1 MRYLDRLI
9 ASEILPDAYKEW
21 RVYRQKL
28 TDFIEENCVTE
39 GDRKPVLA
47 IWGAGRSN
55 DIDLARLTERFKL
68 VLIDR
73 DAEGLAQACK
83 TYGLEG
89 ADAICVDLP
98 FWNVELETYEM
109 FEALLAEGEEAE
121 IVIEHLKQVA
131 FDNSHRVLPDIGR
144 KFDYSVCV
152 GLHSQLNARF
162 AGLLYMYRENYD
174 EEELQ
179 MIENAIRA
187 LNEAAVTR
195 TNDVIYML
203 TEKLMVFGLEWA
215 VVNESAMDQWG
226 VDDAEMAG
234 LLAEA
239 NEEIPTGNEN
249 DVIGYERLSGL
260 WQDLVPED
268 IEGALQL
275 RHDIGMHKDFDIQ
288 IEAERRLFWPFAWK
302 ERKKGYVMELLAVQ
316 PIE

>member
-9 ASEILPDAYKEW
+9 ASEVLPNAYKEW
-21 RVYRQKL
+21 RGYRQKL
-28 TDFIEENCVTE
+28 TDFIEENCVAE
-39 GDRKPVLA
+39 GGRKPVLA

-55 DIDLARLTERFKL
+55 DIDLARLAERFKL

-83 TYGLEG
+83 AYGLEET
-89 ADAICVDLP
+89 DAICVDLP

-121 IVIEHLKQVA
+121 IVIEHLQQVA

-144 KFDYSVCV
+144 RFDYSVCI

-215 VVNESAMDQWG
+215 VVNESAMDQW
-226 VDDAEMAG
+226 
-234 LLAEA
+234 
-239 NEEIPTGNEN
+239 EN
-249 DVIGYERLSGL
+249 
-260 WQDLVPED
+260 LVPEE

-275 RHDIGMHKDFDIQ
+275 RHDIGMHKDFDIR

-316 PIE
+316 PLE

>member
-1 MRYLDRLI
+1 MDYMRYLDRLI
-9 ASEILPDAYKEW
+9 ASEVLPNAYKEW
-21 RVYRQKL
+21 RGYRQKL
-28 TDFIEENCVTE
+28 TDFIEENCVAE
-39 GDRKPVLA
+39 GGCKPVLA

-55 DIDLARLTERFKL
+55 DIDLARLAERFKL

-83 TYGLEG
+83 AYGLEET
-89 ADAICVDLP
+89 DAICVDLP

-131 FDNSHRVLPDIGR
+131 FDNSHRVLPEIGR
-144 KFDYSVCV
+144 RFDYSVCV

-215 VVNESAMDQWG
+215 VVNESAMDQW
-226 VDDAEMAG
+226 
-234 LLAEA
+234 
-239 NEEIPTGNEN
+239 EN
-249 DVIGYERLSGL
+249 
-260 WQDLVPED
+260 LVPEE

-275 RHDIGMHKDFDIQ
+275 RHDIGMHKDFDIR

-316 PIE
+316 PLE

>member
-9 ASEILPDAYKEW
+9 ASEVLPNAYKEW
-21 RVYRQKL
+21 RGYRQKL
-28 TDFIEENCVTE
+28 TDFIEENCVAE
-39 GDRKPVLA
+39 GERKPVLA

-83 TYGLEG
+83 AYGLEET
-89 ADAICVDLP
+89 DAICVDLP

-131 FDNSHRVLPDIGR
+131 FDNSHRVLPEIGR
-144 KFDYSVCV
+144 RFEYSVCV

-215 VVNESAMDQWG
+215 VVNESAMDQW
-226 VDDAEMAG
+226 
-234 LLAEA
+234 
-239 NEEIPTGNEN
+239 EN
-249 DVIGYERLSGL
+249 
-260 WQDLVPED
+260 LVPEE

-275 RHDIGMHKDFDIQ
+275 RHDIGMHKDFDIR

-302 ERKKGYVMELLAVQ
+302 QRKKGYVMELLAVQ
-316 PIE
+316 PLE

>member
-1 MRYLDRLI
+1 MNYMRYLDRLI
-9 ASEILPDAYKEW
+9 TSEVLPNAYKEW
-21 RVYRQKL
+21 RGYRQKL
-28 TDFIEENCVTE
+28 TDFIEENCVAE
-39 GDRKPVLA
+39 GGCKPVLA

-55 DIDLARLTERFKL
+55 DIDLARLAERFKL

-83 TYGLEG
+83 TYGLEET
-89 ADAICVDLP
+89 DAICVDLP

-131 FDNSHRVLPDIGR
+131 FDNSHRVLPEIGR
-144 KFDYSVCV
+144 RFDYSVCV

-187 LNEAAVTR
+187 LNEVAVTR

-215 VVNESAMDQWG
+215 VVNESAMDQW
-226 VDDAEMAG
+226 
-234 LLAEA
+234 
-239 NEEIPTGNEN
+239 EN
-249 DVIGYERLSGL
+249 
-260 WQDLVPED
+260 LVPEE

-275 RHDIGMHKDFDIQ
+275 RHDIGMHKDFDIR

-316 PIE
+316 PLE

>member
-9 ASEILPDAYKEW
+9 ASEVLPNAYKEW
-21 RVYRQKL
+21 RGFRQKL
-28 TDFIEENCVTE
+28 TDFIEENCVAE
-39 GDRKPVLA
+39 GGCKPVLA

-55 DIDLARLTERFKL
+55 DIDLARLAERFKL

-73 DAEGLAQACK
+73 DAEGLVQACK
-83 TYGLEG
+83 TYGLEET
-89 ADAICVDLP
+89 DVICVDLP

-144 KFDYSVCV
+144 RFDYSVCV

-215 VVNESAMDQWG
+215 VVNESAMDQW
-226 VDDAEMAG
+226 EKF
-234 LLAEA
+234 
-239 NEEIPTGNEN
+239 
-249 DVIGYERLSGL
+249 
-260 WQDLVPED
+260 VPED

-275 RHDIGMHKDFDIQ
+275 RHDIGMHKDFDIR

-316 PIE
+316 PLE

>member
-9 ASEILPDAYKEW
+9 ASEVLPNAYKEW
-21 RVYRQKL
+21 RGYRQKL
-28 TDFIEENCVTE
+28 TDFIEENCVAE
-39 GDRKPVLA
+39 GGRKPVLA

-55 DIDLARLTERFKL
+55 DIDLARLAERFKL

-83 TYGLEG
+83 AYGLEET
-89 ADAICVDLP
+89 DAICVDLP
-98 FWNVELETYEM
+98 FWNVEFEIYEM

-121 IVIEHLKQVA
+121 IVIEHLQQVA

-144 KFDYSVCV
+144 RFDYSVCI

-179 MIENAIRA
+179 MIENALRA

-215 VVNESAMDQWG
+215 VVNESAMEQW
-226 VDDAEMAG
+226 EK
-234 LLAEA
+234 
-239 NEEIPTGNEN
+239 
-249 DVIGYERLSGL
+249 
-260 WQDLVPED
+260 LVPED

-275 RHDIGMHKDFDIQ
+275 RHDIGMHKDFDIR

-316 PIE
+316 PLE

>member
-9 ASEILPDAYKEW
+9 ATEVLPNAYKEW
-21 RVYRQKL
+21 RGYRQKL
-28 TDFIEENCVTE
+28 TDFIEENCVAE
-39 GDRKPVLA
+39 GGRKPVLA

-55 DIDLARLTERFKL
+55 DIDLARLAERFKL

-83 TYGLEG
+83 AYGLEET
-89 ADAICVDLP
+89 DAICVDLP

-131 FDNSHRVLPDIGR
+131 FDNSHRVLPEIGR
-144 KFDYSVCV
+144 RFDYSVCV

-215 VVNESAMDQWG
+215 VVNESAMDQW
-226 VDDAEMAG
+226 
-234 LLAEA
+234 
-239 NEEIPTGNEN
+239 EN
-249 DVIGYERLSGL
+249 
-260 WQDLVPED
+260 LVPEE

-275 RHDIGMHKDFDIQ
+275 RHDIGMHKDFDIR

-316 PIE
+316 PLE

>member
-9 ASEILPDAYKEW
+9 ASEVLPNAYKEW
-21 RVYRQKL
+21 RGYRQKL
-28 TDFIEENCVTE
+28 TDFIEENCVAE
-39 GDRKPVLA
+39 GGRMPVLA

-55 DIDLARLTERFKL
+55 DIDLARLAERFKL

-83 TYGLEG
+83 TYGLEKT
-89 ADAICVDLP
+89 DAICVDLP
-98 FWNVELETYEM
+98 FWNVEFEIYEM

-121 IVIEHLKQVA
+121 IVIEHLQQVA

-144 KFDYSVCV
+144 RFDYSVCA

-215 VVNESAMDQWG
+215 VVNESAMDQ
-226 VDDAEMAG
+226 
-234 LLAEA
+234 
-239 NEEIPTGNEN
+239 
-249 DVIGYERLSGL
+249 
-260 WQDLVPED
+260 
-268 IEGALQL
+268 
-275 RHDIGMHKDFDIQ
+275 
-288 IEAERRLFWPFAWK
+288 
-302 ERKKGYVMELLAVQ
+302 
-316 PIE
+316 

>member
-9 ASEILPDAYKEW
+9 ASEVLPNAYKEW
-21 RVYRQKL
+21 RGYRQKL
-28 TDFIEENCVTE
+28 TDFIEENCVAE
-39 GDRKPVLA
+39 GGCKPVLA

-83 TYGLEG
+83 AYGLEET
-89 ADAICVDLP
+89 DAICVDLP

-131 FDNSHRVLPDIGR
+131 FDNSHRVLPEIGR
-144 KFDYSVCV
+144 RFDYSVCV

-215 VVNESAMDQWG
+215 VVNESAMDQW
-226 VDDAEMAG
+226 
-234 LLAEA
+234 
-239 NEEIPTGNEN
+239 EN
-249 DVIGYERLSGL
+249 
-260 WQDLVPED
+260 LVPEE

-275 RHDIGMHKDFDIQ
+275 RHDIGMHKDFDIR

-316 PIE
+316 PLE

>member
-9 ASEILPDAYKEW
+9 ASEVLPNAYKEW
-21 RVYRQKL
+21 RGYRQKL
-28 TDFIEENCVTE
+28 TDFIEENCVAE
-39 GDRKPVLA
+39 GGRKPVLA

-73 DAEGLAQACK
+73 DAEGLARACK
-83 TYGLEG
+83 AYGLGET
-89 ADAICVDLP
+89 DAICVDLP

-121 IVIEHLKQVA
+121 IVIEHLQQVA

-144 KFDYSVCV
+144 RFDYSVCI

-215 VVNESAMDQWG
+215 VVNESAMDQW
-226 VDDAEMAG
+226 
-234 LLAEA
+234 
-239 NEEIPTGNEN
+239 EN
-249 DVIGYERLSGL
+249 
-260 WQDLVPED
+260 LVPEE

-275 RHDIGMHKDFDIQ
+275 RHDIGMHKDFDIR

-316 PIE
+316 PLE

>member
-9 ASEILPDAYKEW
+9 ASEVLPNAYKEW
-21 RVYRQKL
+21 RGYRQKL
-28 TDFIEENCVTE
+28 TDFIEENCVAE
-39 GDRKPVLA
+39 GGCKPVLA

-55 DIDLARLTERFKL
+55 DIDLARLAERFKL

-83 TYGLEG
+83 TYGLEEL
-89 ADAICVDLP
+89 DAICVDLP

-144 KFDYSVCV
+144 RFDYSVCV

-215 VVNESAMDQWG
+215 VVNEFAMDQW
-226 VDDAEMAG
+226 
-234 LLAEA
+234 
-239 NEEIPTGNEN
+239 EN
-249 DVIGYERLSGL
+249 
-260 WQDLVPED
+260 LVPED

-275 RHDIGMHKDFDIQ
+275 RHDIGMHKDFDIR
-288 IEAERRLFWPFAWK
+288 IEAERRLFWPFVWK

-316 PIE
+316 PLE

>member
-9 ASEILPDAYKEW
+9 ASEVLPNAYKEW
-21 RVYRQKL
+21 RGYRQKL
-28 TDFIEENCVTE
+28 TDFIEENCVAE
-39 GDRKPVLA
+39 GGCKPVLA

-55 DIDLARLTERFKL
+55 DIDLARLAERFKL
-68 VLIDR
+68 VLIDQ

-83 TYGLEG
+83 TYGLEET
-89 ADAICVDLP
+89 DAICVDLP

-131 FDNSHRVLPDIGR
+131 FDNSHRVLPEIGR
-144 KFDYSVCV
+144 RFDYSVCV

-187 LNEAAVTR
+187 LNEVAVTR

-215 VVNESAMDQWG
+215 VVNESAMDQW
-226 VDDAEMAG
+226 
-234 LLAEA
+234 
-239 NEEIPTGNEN
+239 EN
-249 DVIGYERLSGL
+249 
-260 WQDLVPED
+260 LVPEE

-275 RHDIGMHKDFDIQ
+275 RHDIGMHKDFDIR

-316 PIE
+316 PLE

>member
-1 MRYLDRLI
+1 MNYMRYLDRLI
-9 ASEILPDAYKEW
+9 ASEVLPNAYKEW
-21 RVYRQKL
+21 RGYRQKL
-28 TDFIEENCVTE
+28 TDFIEENCVVE
-39 GDRKPVLA
+39 GGRKPVLA

-55 DIDLARLTERFKL
+55 DIDLARLAESFKL

-73 DAEGLAQACK
+73 DAEGLAQACR
-83 TYGLEG
+83 TYGLED

-131 FDNSHRVLPDIGR
+131 FDNSHRVLPDIR
-144 KFDYSVCV
+144 RRFDYSVCV

-215 VVNESAMDQWG
+215 VVNEFAMDQW
-226 VDDAEMAG
+226 
-234 LLAEA
+234 
-239 NEEIPTGNEN
+239 EN
-249 DVIGYERLSGL
+249 
-260 WQDLVPED
+260 LVPED

-275 RHDIGMHKDFDIQ
+275 RHDIGMHKDFDIR

-316 PIE
+316 PLE

>member
-9 ASEILPDAYKEW
+9 ASEVLPNAYKEW
-21 RVYRQKL
+21 REYRQKL
-28 TDFIEENCVTE
+28 TDFIEENCVAE
-39 GDRKPVLA
+39 GGCKPVLA

-55 DIDLARLTERFKL
+55 DIDLARLAERFKL

-73 DAEGLAQACK
+73 DAEGLVQACK
-83 TYGLEG
+83 TYGLEKT
-89 ADAICVDLP
+89 DVICVDLP

-144 KFDYSVCV
+144 RFDYSVCI

-215 VVNESAMDQWG
+215 VVNESAMEQW
-226 VDDAEMAG
+226 EK
-234 LLAEA
+234 
-239 NEEIPTGNEN
+239 
-249 DVIGYERLSGL
+249 
-260 WQDLVPED
+260 LVPED

-275 RHDIGMHKDFDIQ
+275 RHDIGMHKDFDIR

-316 PIE
+316 PLE

>member
-1 MRYLDRLI
+1 MNYMRYLDRLI
-9 ASEILPDAYKEW
+9 ASEVLPNAYKEW
-21 RVYRQKL
+21 RGYRQKL
-28 TDFIEENCVTE
+28 TDFIEENCVAE
-39 GDRKPVLA
+39 GGRKPVLA

-55 DIDLARLTERFKL
+55 DIDLARLAERFKL

-83 TYGLEG
+83 AYGLEET
-89 ADAICVDLP
+89 DAICVDLP
-98 FWNVELETYEM
+98 FWNVEFEIYEM

-121 IVIEHLKQVA
+121 IVIEHLQQVA

-144 KFDYSVCV
+144 RFDYSVCI

-179 MIENAIRA
+179 MIENALRA

-215 VVNESAMDQWG
+215 VVNESAMEQW
-226 VDDAEMAG
+226 EK
-234 LLAEA
+234 
-239 NEEIPTGNEN
+239 
-249 DVIGYERLSGL
+249 
-260 WQDLVPED
+260 LVPED

-275 RHDIGMHKDFDIQ
+275 RHDIGMHKDFDIR

-316 PIE
+316 PLE

>member
-1 MRYLDRLI
+1 MNYMRYLDRLI
-9 ASEILPDAYKEW
+9 TSEVLPNAYKEW
-21 RVYRQKL
+21 RGYRQKL
-28 TDFIEENCVTE
+28 TDFIEENCVAE
-39 GDRKPVLA
+39 GGRKPVLA
-47 IWGAGRSN
+47 IWGAGWSN
-55 DIDLARLTERFKL
+55 DIDLARLAERFKL

-83 TYGLEG
+83 TYGLEE

-131 FDNSHRVLPDIGR
+131 FDNSHRGLPDIR
-144 KFDYSVCV
+144 RRFDYSVCV

-215 VVNESAMDQWG
+215 VVNEFAMDQW
-226 VDDAEMAG
+226 
-234 LLAEA
+234 
-239 NEEIPTGNEN
+239 EN
-249 DVIGYERLSGL
+249 
-260 WQDLVPED
+260 LVPED

-275 RHDIGMHKDFDIQ
+275 RHDIGMHKDFDIR

-316 PIE
+316 PLE

>member
-9 ASEILPDAYKEW
+9 ASEVLPNAYKEW
-21 RVYRQKL
+21 RGYRQKL
-28 TDFIEENCVTE
+28 TDFIEENCVAE
-39 GDRKPVLA
+39 GGCKPVLA

-55 DIDLARLTERFKL
+55 DIDLARLAERFKL

-73 DAEGLAQACK
+73 DAKGLAQACK
-83 TYGLEG
+83 TYGLEET
-89 ADAICVDLP
+89 DAICVDLP

-131 FDNSHRVLPDIGR
+131 FDNSHRGLPEIGR
-144 KFDYSVCV
+144 RFDYSVCV

-215 VVNESAMDQWG
+215 VVNESAMDQW
-226 VDDAEMAG
+226 
-234 LLAEA
+234 
-239 NEEIPTGNEN
+239 EN
-249 DVIGYERLSGL
+249 
-260 WQDLVPED
+260 LVPEE

-275 RHDIGMHKDFDIQ
+275 RHDIGMHKDFDIR

-316 PIE
+316 PLE

>member
-9 ASEILPDAYKEW
+9 ASEVLPNAYKEW
-21 RVYRQKL
+21 RGYRQKL
-28 TDFIEENCVTE
+28 TDFIEENCVAE
-39 GDRKPVLA
+39 GGRKPVLA

-55 DIDLARLTERFKL
+55 DIDLARLAERFKL

-83 TYGLEG
+83 TYGLEKT
-89 ADAICVDLP
+89 DAICVDLP
-98 FWNVELETYEM
+98 FWNVEFEIYEM

-121 IVIEHLKQVA
+121 IVIEHLQQVA

-144 KFDYSVCV
+144 RFDYSVCI

-179 MIENAIRA
+179 MIENAIRV

-215 VVNESAMDQWG
+215 VVNESAMDQW
-226 VDDAEMAG
+226 EK
-234 LLAEA
+234 
-239 NEEIPTGNEN
+239 
-249 DVIGYERLSGL
+249 
-260 WQDLVPED
+260 LVPED

-275 RHDIGMHKDFDIQ
+275 RHDIGMHKDFDIR

-316 PIE
+316 PLE

>member
-9 ASEILPDAYKEW
+9 ASEVLPNAYKEW
-21 RVYRQKL
+21 RGYRQKL
-28 TDFIEENCVTE
+28 TDFIEENCVAE
-39 GDRKPVLA
+39 GGGKPVLA

-55 DIDLARLTERFKL
+55 DIDLARLAERFKL

-83 TYGLEG
+83 TYGLEET
-89 ADAICVDLP
+89 DVICVDLP

-144 KFDYSVCV
+144 RFDYSVCV

-215 VVNESAMDQWG
+215 VVNESAMDQW
-226 VDDAEMAG
+226 EKF
-234 LLAEA
+234 
-239 NEEIPTGNEN
+239 
-249 DVIGYERLSGL
+249 
-260 WQDLVPED
+260 VPED

-275 RHDIGMHKDFDIQ
+275 RHDIGMHKDFDIR

-316 PIE
+316 PLE

>member
-9 ASEILPDAYKEW
+9 ASEVLPNAYKEW
-21 RVYRQKL
+21 RGYRQKL
-28 TDFIEENCVTE
+28 TDFIEENCVAE
-39 GDRKPVLA
+39 GGCKPVLA

-55 DIDLARLTERFKL
+55 DIDLARLAERFKL

-83 TYGLEG
+83 AYGLEET
-89 ADAICVDLP
+89 DAICVDLP

-131 FDNSHRVLPDIGR
+131 FDNSHRVLPEIGR
-144 KFDYSVCV
+144 RFDYSVCV

-187 LNEAAVTR
+187 LNEVAVTR

-215 VVNESAMDQWG
+215 VVNESAMEQW
-226 VDDAEMAG
+226 EK
-234 LLAEA
+234 
-239 NEEIPTGNEN
+239 
-249 DVIGYERLSGL
+249 
-260 WQDLVPED
+260 LVPED

-275 RHDIGMHKDFDIQ
+275 RRDIGMHKGFDIR

-316 PIE
+316 PLE

>member
-9 ASEILPDAYKEW
+9 ASEVLPNAYKEW
-21 RVYRQKL
+21 RGYRQKL
-28 TDFIEENCVTE
+28 TDFIEENCVAE
-39 GDRKPVLA
+39 GGCKPVLA

-55 DIDLARLTERFKL
+55 DIDLARLAERFKL

-73 DAEGLAQACK
+73 DAEGLAQACRA
-83 TYGLEG
+83 YGLEET
-89 ADAICVDLP
+89 DAICVDLP

-144 KFDYSVCV
+144 RFDYSVCV

-195 TNDVIYML
+195 TDDVIYML

-215 VVNESAMDQWG
+215 VVNESAMDQW
-226 VDDAEMAG
+226 E
-234 LLAEA
+234 
-239 NEEIPTGNEN
+239 
-249 DVIGYERLSGL
+249 
-260 WQDLVPED
+260 DLVPED

-275 RHDIGMHKDFDIQ
+275 RHDIGMHKDFDIR

-316 PIE
+316 PLE

>member
-9 ASEILPDAYKEW
+9 ASEVLPNAYKEW
-21 RVYRQKL
+21 RGYRQKL
-28 TDFIEENCVTE
+28 TDFIEENCVAE
-39 GDRKPVLA
+39 GGRKPVLA

-55 DIDLARLTERFKL
+55 DIDLARLAERFKL

-83 TYGLEG
+83 AYGLEET
-89 ADAICVDLP
+89 DAICVDLP

-131 FDNSHRVLPDIGR
+131 FDNSHRVLPEIGR
-144 KFDYSVCV
+144 RFDYSVCV

-215 VVNESAMDQWG
+215 VVNESAMDQW
-226 VDDAEMAG
+226 
-234 LLAEA
+234 
-239 NEEIPTGNEN
+239 EN
-249 DVIGYERLSGL
+249 
-260 WQDLVPED
+260 LVPEE

-275 RHDIGMHKDFDIQ
+275 RHDIGMHKYFDIR

-316 PIE
+316 PLE

>member
-9 ASEILPDAYKEW
+9 ASEVLPNAYKEW
-21 RVYRQKL
+21 RGYRQKL
-28 TDFIEENCVTE
+28 TDFIEENCVVE
-39 GDRKPVLA
+39 GGCKPVLA

-55 DIDLARLTERFKL
+55 DIDLARLAERFKL

-73 DAEGLAQACK
+73 DAEGLVQACK
-83 TYGLEG
+83 TYGLEET
-89 ADAICVDLP
+89 DVICVDLP

-144 KFDYSVCV
+144 RFDYSVCV

-215 VVNESAMDQWG
+215 VVNESAMDQW
-226 VDDAEMAG
+226 
-234 LLAEA
+234 
-239 NEEIPTGNEN
+239 
-249 DVIGYERLSGL
+249 ER
-260 WQDLVPED
+260 LVPED

-275 RHDIGMHKDFDIQ
+275 RHDIGMYKDFDIR
-288 IEAERRLFWPFAWK
+288 IEAERQLFWPFAWK

-316 PIE
+316 PLE

>member
-9 ASEILPDAYKEW
+9 ASEVLPNAYKKW
-21 RVYRQKL
+21 RGYRQKL
-28 TDFIEENCVTE
+28 TDFIEENCVAE
-39 GDRKPVLA
+39 GGCKPVLA

-55 DIDLARLTERFKL
+55 DIDLARLAERFKL

-83 TYGLEG
+83 AYGLEET
-89 ADAICVDLP
+89 DAICVDLP

-131 FDNSHRVLPDIGR
+131 FDNSHRVLPEIGR
-144 KFDYSVCV
+144 RFDYSVCV

-215 VVNESAMDQWG
+215 VVNESAMDQW
-226 VDDAEMAG
+226 
-234 LLAEA
+234 
-239 NEEIPTGNEN
+239 EN
-249 DVIGYERLSGL
+249 
-260 WQDLVPED
+260 LVPEE

-275 RHDIGMHKDFDIQ
+275 RHDIGMHKDFDIR

-316 PIE
+316 PLE

>member
-1 MRYLDRLI
+1 MNYMRYLDRLI
-9 ASEILPDAYKEW
+9 ASEVLPNAYKEW
-21 RVYRQKL
+21 RGYRQKL
-28 TDFIEENCVTE
+28 TDFIEENCVAE
-39 GDRKPVLA
+39 GGCKPVLA

-55 DIDLARLTERFKL
+55 DIDLARLAERFKL

-83 TYGLEG
+83 AYGLEET
-89 ADAICVDLP
+89 DAICVDLP

-131 FDNSHRVLPDIGR
+131 FDNSHRVLPEIGR
-144 KFDYSVCV
+144 RFDYSVCV

-215 VVNESAMDQWG
+215 VVNESAMEQW
-226 VDDAEMAG
+226 EK
-234 LLAEA
+234 
-239 NEEIPTGNEN
+239 
-249 DVIGYERLSGL
+249 
-260 WQDLVPED
+260 LVPED

-275 RHDIGMHKDFDIQ
+275 RHDIGMHKDFDIR

-316 PIE
+316 PLE

>member
-9 ASEILPDAYKEW
+9 ASEVLPNAYKEW
-21 RVYRQKL
+21 RGYRQKL
-28 TDFIEENCVTE
+28 TDFIEENCVAE
-39 GDRKPVLA
+39 GGCKPVLA

-55 DIDLARLTERFKL
+55 DIDLARLAERFKL

-83 TYGLEG
+83 AYGLEKT
-89 ADAICVDLP
+89 DAICVDLP

-131 FDNSHRVLPDIGR
+131 FDNSHRVLPEIGR
-144 KFDYSVCV
+144 RFDYSVCV

-215 VVNESAMDQWG
+215 VVNESAMDQW
-226 VDDAEMAG
+226 
-234 LLAEA
+234 
-239 NEEIPTGNEN
+239 EN
-249 DVIGYERLSGL
+249 
-260 WQDLVPED
+260 LVPEE

-275 RHDIGMHKDFDIQ
+275 RHDIGMHKDFDIR

-316 PIE
+316 PLE

>member
-9 ASEILPDAYKEW
+9 ASEVLPNAYKEW
-21 RVYRQKL
+21 RGYRQKL
-28 TDFIEENCVTE
+28 TDFIEENCVAE
-39 GDRKPVLA
+39 GERKPVLA

-83 TYGLEG
+83 AYGLEET
-89 ADAICVDLP
+89 DAICVDLP

-121 IVIEHLKQVA
+121 IVIEHLQQVA
-131 FDNSHRVLPDIGR
+131 FDNSHRVLPEIGR
-144 KFDYSVCV
+144 RFDYSVCV

-215 VVNESAMDQWG
+215 VVNESAMDQW
-226 VDDAEMAG
+226 
-234 LLAEA
+234 
-239 NEEIPTGNEN
+239 EN
-249 DVIGYERLSGL
+249 
-260 WQDLVPED
+260 LVPEE

-275 RHDIGMHKDFDIQ
+275 RHDIGMHKDFDIR

-316 PIE
+316 PLE

>member
-1 MRYLDRLI
+1 MNYMRYLDRLI
-9 ASEILPDAYKEW
+9 ASEVLPNAYKEW
-21 RVYRQKL
+21 RGYRQKL
-28 TDFIEENCVTE
+28 TDFIEENCVAE
-39 GDRKPVLA
+39 GGCKPVLA

-55 DIDLARLTERFKL
+55 DIDLARLAERFKL

-83 TYGLEG
+83 AYGLEET
-89 ADAICVDLP
+89 DAICVDLP

-131 FDNSHRVLPDIGR
+131 FDNSHRVLPEIGR
-144 KFDYSVCV
+144 RFDYSVCV

-215 VVNESAMDQWG
+215 VVNESAMDQW
-226 VDDAEMAG
+226 
-234 LLAEA
+234 
-239 NEEIPTGNEN
+239 EN
-249 DVIGYERLSGL
+249 
-260 WQDLVPED
+260 LVPEE

-275 RHDIGMHKDFDIQ
+275 RHDIGMHKGFDIR

-316 PIE
+316 PLE

>member
-9 ASEILPDAYKEW
+9 ASEVLPNAYKEW
-21 RVYRQKL
+21 RGYRQKL
-28 TDFIEENCVTE
+28 TDFIEENCVAE
-39 GDRKPVLA
+39 GGCKPVLA

-55 DIDLARLTERFKL
+55 DIDLARLAERFKL

-83 TYGLEG
+83 TYGLEET
-89 ADAICVDLP
+89 DVICVDLP

-144 KFDYSVCV
+144 RFDYSVCI

-215 VVNESAMDQWG
+215 VVNESAMEQW
-226 VDDAEMAG
+226 EK
-234 LLAEA
+234 
-239 NEEIPTGNEN
+239 
-249 DVIGYERLSGL
+249 
-260 WQDLVPED
+260 LVPED

-275 RHDIGMHKDFDIQ
+275 RHDIGMHKDFDIR

-316 PIE
+316 PLE

>member
-1 MRYLDRLI
+1 MNYMRYLDRLI
-9 ASEILPDAYKEW
+9 ASEVLPNAYKEW
-21 RVYRQKL
+21 RGYRQKL
-28 TDFIEENCVTE
+28 TDFIEENCVAE
-39 GDRKPVLA
+39 GGCKPVLA

-55 DIDLARLTERFKL
+55 DIDLARLAERFKL

-73 DAEGLAQACK
+73 DAEGLVQACK
-83 TYGLEG
+83 TYGLEET
-89 ADAICVDLP
+89 DVICVDLP

-144 KFDYSVCV
+144 RFDYSVCV

-215 VVNESAMDQWG
+215 VVNESAMDQW
-226 VDDAEMAG
+226 EKF
-234 LLAEA
+234 
-239 NEEIPTGNEN
+239 
-249 DVIGYERLSGL
+249 
-260 WQDLVPED
+260 VPED

-275 RHDIGMHKDFDIQ
+275 RHDIGMHKDFDIR
-288 IEAERRLFWPFAWK
+288 IEAERQLFWPFAWK

-316 PIE
+316 PLE

>member
-9 ASEILPDAYKEW
+9 ASEVLPNAYKEW
-21 RVYRQKL
+21 RGYRQKL
-28 TDFIEENCVTE
+28 TDFIEENCVAE
-39 GDRKPVLA
+39 GGCKPVLA

-55 DIDLARLTERFKL
+55 DIDLARLAERFKL

-73 DAEGLAQACK
+73 DAEGLVQACK
-83 TYGLEG
+83 TYGLEET
-89 ADAICVDLP
+89 DVICVDLP

-131 FDNSHRVLPDIGR
+131 FDNSHRVLQDIGR
-144 KFDYSVCV
+144 RFDYSVCV

-215 VVNESAMDQWG
+215 VVNESAMDQW
-226 VDDAEMAG
+226 EKF
-234 LLAEA
+234 
-239 NEEIPTGNEN
+239 
-249 DVIGYERLSGL
+249 
-260 WQDLVPED
+260 VPED

-275 RHDIGMHKDFDIQ
+275 RHDIGMHKDFDIR

-316 PIE
+316 PLE

>member
-9 ASEILPDAYKEW
+9 ASEVLPNAYKEW
-21 RVYRQKL
+21 RGYRQKL
-28 TDFIEENCVTE
+28 TDFIEENCVAE
-39 GDRKPVLA
+39 GGRKPVLA

-55 DIDLARLTERFKL
+55 DIDLARLAERFKL

-83 TYGLEG
+83 TYGLEET
-89 ADAICVDLP
+89 DAICVDLP

-131 FDNSHRVLPDIGR
+131 FDNSHRVLPEIGR
-144 KFDYSVCV
+144 RFDYSVCV

-215 VVNESAMDQWG
+215 VVNESAMDQW
-226 VDDAEMAG
+226 
-234 LLAEA
+234 
-239 NEEIPTGNEN
+239 EN
-249 DVIGYERLSGL
+249 
-260 WQDLVPED
+260 LVPED

-275 RHDIGMHKDFDIQ
+275 RHDIGMHKDFDIR

-316 PIE
+316 PLE

>member
-9 ASEILPDAYKEW
+9 ASEVLPNAYKEW
-21 RVYRQKL
+21 RGYRQKL
-28 TDFIEENCVTE
+28 TDFIEENCVAE
-39 GDRKPVLA
+39 GGGKPVLA

-55 DIDLARLTERFKL
+55 DIDLARLAERFKL

-83 TYGLEG
+83 AYGLEET
-89 ADAICVDLP
+89 DAICVDLP

-144 KFDYSVCV
+144 RFDYSVCI

-215 VVNESAMDQWG
+215 VVNESAMEQW
-226 VDDAEMAG
+226 EK
-234 LLAEA
+234 
-239 NEEIPTGNEN
+239 
-249 DVIGYERLSGL
+249 
-260 WQDLVPED
+260 LVPED

-275 RHDIGMHKDFDIQ
+275 RHDIGMHKDFDIR

-316 PIE
+316 PLE

>member
-9 ASEILPDAYKEW
+9 ASEVLPNAYKEW
-21 RVYRQKL
+21 RGYRQKL
-28 TDFIEENCVTE
+28 TDFIEENCVAE
-39 GDRKPVLA
+39 GGCKPVLA

-55 DIDLARLTERFKL
+55 DIDLARLAERFKL

-83 TYGLEG
+83 AYGLEEI
-89 ADAICVDLP
+89 DAICVDLP

-144 KFDYSVCV
+144 RFDYSVCV

-215 VVNESAMDQWG
+215 VVNESAMDQW
-226 VDDAEMAG
+226 
-234 LLAEA
+234 
-239 NEEIPTGNEN
+239 EN
-249 DVIGYERLSGL
+249 
-260 WQDLVPED
+260 LVPED

-275 RHDIGMHKDFDIQ
+275 RHDIGMHKDFDIR

-316 PIE
+316 PLE

>member
-1 MRYLDRLI
+1 MNYMRYLDRLI
-9 ASEILPDAYKEW
+9 ASEVLPNAYKEW
-21 RVYRQKL
+21 RGYRQKL
-28 TDFIEENCVTE
+28 TDFIEENCVAE
-39 GDRKPVLA
+39 GGCKPVLA

-55 DIDLARLTERFKL
+55 DIDLARLAERFKL

-83 TYGLEG
+83 TYGLEET
-89 ADAICVDLP
+89 DAICVDLP

-144 KFDYSVCV
+144 RFDYSVCV

-195 TNDVIYML
+195 ANDVIYML

-215 VVNESAMDQWG
+215 VVNESAMDQWENL
-226 VDDAEMAG
+226 V
-234 LLAEA
+234 L
-239 NEEIPTGNEN
+239 EE
-249 DVIGYERLSGL
+249 
-260 WQDLVPED
+260 

-275 RHDIGMHKDFDIQ
+275 RHDIGMHKDFDIR

-316 PIE
+316 PLE

>member
-9 ASEILPDAYKEW
+9 ASEVLPNAYKEW
-21 RVYRQKL
+21 RGYRQKL
-28 TDFIEENCVTE
+28 TDFIEENCVAE
-39 GDRKPVLA
+39 GECKPVLA

-55 DIDLARLTERFKL
+55 DIDLARLAERFKL

-83 TYGLEG
+83 AYGLEET
-89 ADAICVDLP
+89 DAICVDLP

-131 FDNSHRVLPDIGR
+131 FDNSHRVLPNIGR
-144 KFDYSVCV
+144 RFDYSVCV

-215 VVNESAMDQWG
+215 VVNEFAMDQW
-226 VDDAEMAG
+226 
-234 LLAEA
+234 
-239 NEEIPTGNEN
+239 EN
-249 DVIGYERLSGL
+249 
-260 WQDLVPED
+260 LVPDD

-275 RHDIGMHKDFDIQ
+275 RHDIGMHKDFDIR

-316 PIE
+316 PLE

>member
-9 ASEILPDAYKEW
+9 ASEVLPNAYKEW
-21 RVYRQKL
+21 RGYRQKL
-28 TDFIEENCVTE
+28 TDFIEENCVAE
-39 GDRKPVLA
+39 GGCKPVLA

-55 DIDLARLTERFKL
+55 DIDLARLAERFKL

-83 TYGLEG
+83 AYGLEET
-89 ADAICVDLP
+89 DAICVDLP

-144 KFDYSVCV
+144 RFDYSVCI

-215 VVNESAMDQWG
+215 VVNESAMDQW
-226 VDDAEMAG
+226 
-234 LLAEA
+234 
-239 NEEIPTGNEN
+239 EN
-249 DVIGYERLSGL
+249 
-260 WQDLVPED
+260 LVPED

-275 RHDIGMHKDFDIQ
+275 RRDIGMHKDFDIR

-316 PIE
+316 PLE

>member
-9 ASEILPDAYKEW
+9 ASEVLPNAYKEW
-21 RVYRQKL
+21 RGYRQKL
-28 TDFIEENCVTE
+28 TDFIEENCVAE
-39 GDRKPVLA
+39 GGRKPVLA

-55 DIDLARLTERFKL
+55 DIDLARLAERFKL

-83 TYGLEG
+83 AYGLEET
-89 ADAICVDLP
+89 DAICVDLP

-131 FDNSHRVLPDIGR
+131 FDNSHRVLPEIGR
-144 KFDYSVCV
+144 RFDYSVCV

-215 VVNESAMDQWG
+215 VVNESAMDQW
-226 VDDAEMAG
+226 
-234 LLAEA
+234 
-239 NEEIPTGNEN
+239 EN
-249 DVIGYERLSGL
+249 
-260 WQDLVPED
+260 LVPED

-275 RHDIGMHKDFDIQ
+275 RHDIGMHKDFDIR

-316 PIE
+316 PLE